1 MLDMIA
7 SFILSVLASVVA
19 YYICKW
25 LDEEIQAVAS
35 LRINP
40 PALKTEQKT
49 PSAGTL
55 GVFVLTTNHDRDNI
69 FCLEVVYHIPLA
81 KSSIYQK
88 FSFNS
93 RSSHTAK
100 LIILCIQPTP
110 LHSSQCT
117 KSCIRTVFW
126 IMSSK
131 IIYLLHHFLLEYQS
145 HLPFLILSWCTVHVP
160 SKCPVEV
167 ANVVVAAFCRN
178 LTDWQNAIL

>member
-81 KSSIYQK
+81 KSSICQN

-117 KSCIRTVFW
+117 KSCICTVFW
-126 IMSSK
+126 ILSSK
-131 IIYLLHHFLLEYQS
+131 IIYLCFIIFYQNIS
-145 HLPFLILSWCTVHVP
+145 
-160 SKCPVEV
+160 
-167 ANVVVAAFCRN
+167 
-178 LTDWQNAIL
+178 LTYRF

>member
-81 KSSIYQK
+81 KSSICKK

-93 RSSHTAK
+93 QSSHTAK
-100 LIILCIQPTP
+100 FIAICIQSTS

-117 KSCIRTVFW
+117 KVGVSAVFR
-126 IMSSK
+126 ILSGK
-131 IIYLLHHFLLEYQS
+131 IINLCFSIFYQNICMMAIC
-145 HLPFLILSWCTVHVP
+145 LI
-160 SKCPVEV
+160 
-167 ANVVVAAFCRN
+167 R
-178 LTDWQNAIL
+178 

>member
-81 KSSIYQK
+81 KSSICKK

-93 RSSHTAK
+93 QSSRYSSRIVQYLQQSPKVNGFHEPDTWSRSFKVMYNKKEHK
-100 LIILCIQPTP
+100 
-110 LHSSQCT
+110 
-117 KSCIRTVFW
+117 
-126 IMSSK
+126 
-131 IIYLLHHFLLEYQS
+131 
-145 HLPFLILSWCTVHVP
+145 
-160 SKCPVEV
+160 
-167 ANVVVAAFCRN
+167 RN
-178 LTDWQNAIL
+178 LRSLVRRRNHCTEGLSQHDA